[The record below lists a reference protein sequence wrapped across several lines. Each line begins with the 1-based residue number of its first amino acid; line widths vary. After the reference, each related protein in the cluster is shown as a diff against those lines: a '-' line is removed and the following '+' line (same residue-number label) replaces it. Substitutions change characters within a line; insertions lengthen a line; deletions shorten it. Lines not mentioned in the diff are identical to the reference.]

1 MPLLAT
7 LLTNLFG
14 ALAGW
19 LAQFVGKKLAVAL
32 SAVATLGALTATF
45 YGAMSALLNG
55 VAAQIPDMPGA
66 QIGMWVACP
75 ANLPACYAAIL
86 SCDTTVALYRW
97 SMKNL
102 GYIVQST

>member
-7 LLTNLFG
+7 LLTSLFG
-14 ALAGW
+14 SLAGW
-19 LAQFVGKKLAVAL
+19 LAQFVGKKLAVGMA
-32 SAVATLGALTATF
+32 AVATLGALTATF
-45 YGAMSALLNG
+45 YGGMSLLLNS

-75 ANLPACYAAIL
+75 SNLPACYAAIL